1 MIKKLSRKDLRSVR
15 LLLPGPARKE
25 FKNAAR
31 KGTNLARKGKYSSTL
46 WVAYGLGLGPVVI
59 TTL

>member
-1 MIKKLSRKDLRSVR
+1 MIQKLSRKDFRSVR

-31 KGTNLARKGKYSSTL
+31 KGTNLARKGKYSSNLTGRL
-46 WVAYGLGLGPVVI
+46 WARASSNHYF
-59 TTL
+59 